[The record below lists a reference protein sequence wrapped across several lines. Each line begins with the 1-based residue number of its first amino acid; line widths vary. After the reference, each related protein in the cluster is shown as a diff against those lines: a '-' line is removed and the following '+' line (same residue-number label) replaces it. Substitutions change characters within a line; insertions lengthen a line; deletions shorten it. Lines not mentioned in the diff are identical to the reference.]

1 MLQAV
6 TAVVAIAV
14 TNTVAVATAIMVWAQ
29 SWCESVPVAIRVDS
43 RCN

>member
-6 TAVVAIAV
+6 AAAVAIAV
-14 TNTVAVATAIMVWAQ
+14 TNIVVVATAMAVWAQ